1 MSLPTLRLI
10 CFTQAGAQTAQRL
23 LRAIDSQFCC
33 EGVLSS
39 RFAGSSCLP
48 KTELSLA
55 DWTRKQFS
63 QADCLVFVGACGI
76 AVRAIAP
83 FVKDKFADPAVLVI
97 DEQGRFCIS
106 LLSGHVGG
114 ANAFANLCAQ
124 ALGATPVIT
133 TATDLNH
140 AFAVDVFA
148 KQNDLLLTDRLL
160 AKQLSAAILAGQPV
174 GFSSVFTGRDALPQP
189 LCQDP
194 PEGAPKFSVSFFAP
208 DDPATLWLIPK
219 GLVLGIGCRKG
230 TPQESIEQFVQ
241 QTLAAHRL
249 SMQSV
254 SAVASIDLKAQEEG
268 LLSFCAAHRLPFV
281 TYDAQSLLGAKG
293 EFSPSAFVQQVT
305 GVDNVCERSAV
316 LHSGG
321 RLLLPKQKGCGVTL
335 AAAANLNRTLI
346 F

>member
-160 AKQLSAAILAGQPV
+160 AKQLSAAVLAG
-174 GFSSVFTGRDALPQP
+174 
-189 LCQDP
+189 
-194 PEGAPKFSVSFFAP
+194 
-208 DDPATLWLIPK
+208 
-219 GLVLGIGCRKG
+219 
-230 TPQESIEQFVQ
+230 
-241 QTLAAHRL
+241 
-249 SMQSV
+249 
-254 SAVASIDLKAQEEG
+254 
-268 LLSFCAAHRLPFV
+268 
-281 TYDAQSLLGAKG
+281 
-293 EFSPSAFVQQVT
+293 
-305 GVDNVCERSAV
+305 
-316 LHSGG
+316 
-321 RLLLPKQKGCGVTL
+321 
-335 AAAANLNRTLI
+335 
-346 F
+346 